1 LRFCERGYVSRANHV
16 NMKRAV
22 VFVTLVAA
30 LAPGCKKGPEPTAT
44 PSTTAP
50 APSARAVNDSA
61 PAAVAE
67 RRGAASEL
75 LAHPLFWAVEKSGN
89 TTYFLGTM
97 HAGIDAE
104 RRLPALVWN
113 KLHDARAFA
122 MEADLDDPAAAAAI
136 QPTASS
142 LRDELGDAYWHK
154 LETAI
159 GAATARAVEHLPP
172 MVPAVALSTRGLP
185 STPAMD
191 KVLSARAV
199 GEHKPI
205 VFLEPATRQLEILGK
220 WMDVKAL
227 RLMLDE
233 LPEGE
238 RRARAMLDAYVE
250 GDERAIVAISDR
262 ERESALRHGYTAAE
276 YEQEMT
282 EMLYDRNASW
292 IDALEKLHA
301 EGGAFVAVGAMHLL
315 GPRSVLELLA
325 RKGYQVRRLA
335 P

>member
-1 LRFCERGYVSRANHV
+1 
-16 NMKRAV
+16 MKRAV
-22 VFVTLVAA
+22 VFVTLVASMA
-30 LAPGCKKGPEPTAT
+30 AACKKAPEPAATPPTTAT
-44 PSTTAP
+44 PS
-50 APSARAVNDSA
+50 ARAANDSA
-61 PAAVAE
+61 PAAAE
-67 RRGAASEL
+67 HRGAASEQ
-75 LAHPLFWAVEKSGN
+75 LAHPLLWAVEKAGN

-113 KLHDARAFA
+113 KLHGARVFA
-122 MEADLDDPAAAAAI
+122 MEADLDDPRAAALLR
-136 QPTASS
+136 PTTSS
-142 LRDELGDAYWHK
+142 LRDALGDEYWKK
-154 LETAI
+154 LEVAM
-159 GAATARAVEHLPP
+159 GPGMARAVEHLPP
-172 MVPAVALSTRGLP
+172 LVPAAQLSLRGLP
-185 STPAMD
+185 PTVAMD
-191 KVLSARAV
+191 KALSARAV
-199 GEHKPI
+199 GASKPI
-205 VFLEPATRQLEILGK
+205 LFLEPATRQLEILTK

-238 RRARAMLDAYVE
+238 RRARAMLDAYVA
-250 GDERAIVAISDR
+250 GDDQAIVAISEH

-276 YEQEMT
+276 YEQEMS

-301 EGGAFVAVGAMHLL
+301 DGGGFVAVGAMHLV
-315 GPRSVLELLA
+315 GPRSVLELLT

>member
-1 LRFCERGYVSRANHV
+1 
-16 NMKRAV
+16 MKRVV

-30 LAPGCKKGPEPTAT
+30 VAPACKKVPERTAAPGAT
-44 PSTTAP
+44 PAAAV
-50 APSARAVNDSA
+50 APSARANDTA
-61 PAAVAE
+61 PAEAT
-67 RRGAASEL
+67 RSAASEPLARPL
-75 LAHPLFWAVEKSGN
+75 LWAVEKAGN
-89 TTYFLGTM
+89 TTYFFGTM
-97 HAGIDAE
+97 HAGVDAE
-104 RRLPALVWN
+104 RSLPPLVWA
-113 KLHDARAFA
+113 KLHDAKTFA
-122 MEADLDDPAAAAAI
+122 MEADLDDPKAASLLR
-136 QPTASS
+136 PTGRS
-142 LRDELGDAYWHK
+142 LRDALGDDYWKK
-154 LETAI
+154 LE
-159 GAATARAVEHLPP
+159 AAMGPGMARAIEHLPP
-172 MVPAVALSTRGLP
+172 LVPAAQLSLRGLP
-185 STPAMD
+185 PTIAMD
-191 KVLSARAV
+191 KALSARAA
-199 GEHKPI
+199 GERKPI
-205 VFLEPATRQLEILGK
+205 VYLEAATRQLEILGK

-315 GPRSVLELLA
+315 GPRNVLELLA

>member
-1 LRFCERGYVSRANHV
+1 
-16 NMKRAV
+16 MKRVV
-22 VFVTLVAA
+22 VFVTLIAAVAPA
-30 LAPGCKKGPEPTAT
+30 CKKPEPTTAPGPT
-44 PSTTAP
+44 PSAAVAT
-50 APSARAVNDSA
+50 SARAANDIA
-61 PAAVAE
+61 PPAEGNRSAAVE
-67 RRGAASEL
+67 Q
-75 LAHPLFWAVEKSGN
+75 LARPLFWAVEKAGN

-104 RRLPALVWN
+104 RRLPPLVWS
-113 KLHDARAFA
+113 KLHDARTFA
-122 MEADLDDPAAAAAI
+122 MEADLDDPRAASLLR
-136 QPTASS
+136 PTGHS
-142 LRDELGDAYWHK
+142 LRDALGDDYWKK
-154 LETAI
+154 LE
-159 GAATARAVEHLPP
+159 AAVGPGMARAIEHLPP
-172 MVPAVALSTRGLP
+172 LVPAAQLSLRGLP
-185 STPAMD
+185 QTTAMD
-191 KVLSARAV
+191 KALSVRAA
-199 GEHKPI
+199 GERKQI
-205 VFLEPATRQLEILGK
+205 VFLEAATRQLEILGK

-238 RRARAMLDAYVE
+238 RRARAMLDAYVD

-292 IDALEKLHA
+292 IAALEKLHA